1 MTIAERI
8 YQTLWSTSNA
18 PAEGVTPFAQQPEHT
33 IWTFQAELRKVQDA
47 LSPRGPESLAAL
59 EHALSIGRAWWEQC
73 GLTLF
78 RQGVRVSR
86 LPLSYL
92 RETVG
97 VSSYEDCGLLS
108 CPTNASWII
117 SRPLPICSTRKPC
130 PAASS
135 MPICWRRRRTCAS
148 CPTPTGTKMTF
159 PNFTAPSWACVRPAR
174 KKCTPTACSTAG
186 KKSHKRIPGRLLPS
200 GDF

>member
-1 MTIAERI
+1 MEHQRCSRGRRHA
-8 YQTLWSTSNA
+8 LC
-18 PAEGVTPFAQQPEHT
+18 PAAGAYHLDVSGGTARNPGP
-33 IWTFQAELRKVQDA
+33 

-108 CPTNASWII
+108 LSFLSNERQLDYIPPFADLLHEEA
-117 SRPLPICSTRKPC
+117 LPCRLLHADLLEAQEDLCELPDAHWDEDDVSEFYCAQLGMCQACSEEMY
-130 PAASS
+130 AY
-135 MPICWRRRRTCAS
+135 
-148 CPTPTGTKMTF
+148 GLQYG
-159 PNFTAPSWACVRPAR
+159 R
-174 KKCTPTACSTAG
+174 KKEP
-186 KKSHKRIPGRLLPS
+186 
-200 GDF
+200 

>member
-1 MTIAERI
+1 MNCPESYIKNL
-8 YQTLWSTSNA
+8 YKTLWSTSDA
-18 PAEGVTPFAQQPEHT
+18 PVEGVTPFAQQPEHT
-33 IWTFQAELRKVQDA
+33 IWTFQAELREIQDA

-108 CPTNASWII
+108 LSFLSNERQLDYIPPFADLLHEEA
-117 SRPLPICSTRKPC
+117 LPCRRIHADLLEAQEDLCELPDAHWDEDDVSEFYCAQLGMCQACSEEMY
-130 PAASS
+130 AY
-135 MPICWRRRRTCAS
+135 
-148 CPTPTGTKMTF
+148 GLQYG
-159 PNFTAPSWACVRPAR
+159 R
-174 KKCTPTACSTAG
+174 KKEP
-186 KKSHKRIPGRLLPS
+186 
-200 GDF
+200 